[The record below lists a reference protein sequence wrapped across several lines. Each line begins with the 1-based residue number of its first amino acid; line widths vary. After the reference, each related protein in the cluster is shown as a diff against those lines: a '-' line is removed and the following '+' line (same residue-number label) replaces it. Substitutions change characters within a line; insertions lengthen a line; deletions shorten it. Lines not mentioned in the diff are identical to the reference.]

1 MSLLDTIFGAGTSS
15 SPIGQSL
22 GGIASGAALNRA
34 IQSVEDLRN
43 QVTGLTSEYAT
54 RGAEA
59 TAFEPFAVTTGAGT
73 AQFGPAGG
81 LTTTPALSS
90 LTQALQQA
98 AGTAAGGVGTALPEF
113 GQVSQTALQQ
123 ALSTLG
129 QETPTAESLFAQMQ
143 ATRTPAQERQRL
155 ALENRLQAQGRG
167 GVQTAAYGGTPEEL
181 ALEKAIQEQLSSDLL
196 SATTLAPQLAQQRTA
211 QASGL
216 FGLGAQAAQQP
227 GALTAQNI
235 QNISGL
241 LTTAAQPEQQL
252 LSALSPALQAS
263 QLAQTGRASEAQLLG
278 ALGPQ
283 MLESITETGAIEAGL
298 EQEQINAIL
307 QGLGL
312 QTQGSQVK
320 QAIDMLNSLGISI

>member
-22 GGIASGAALNRA
+22 GGIASGAALNQA

-54 RGAEA
+54 RGGEA
-59 TAFEPFAVTTGAGT
+59 AAFQPFAVTTGAGT
-73 AQFGPAGG
+73 AQFGPEGG
-81 LTTTPALSS
+81 LTTAPTQTE

-98 AGTAAGGVGTALPEF
+98 AGTTAGALGTTAPQF

-129 QETPTAESLFAQMQ
+129 QETPTAESLFAQLQ
-143 ATRTPAQERQRL
+143 ATRQDPQERQRL

-167 GVQTAAYGGTPEEL
+167 GVQTAAYGGTPEAL
-181 ALEKAIQEQLSSDLL
+181 ALEKAIQEQMSADLL
-196 SATTLAPQLAQQRTA
+196 SATTLAPQLAQQQTA
-211 QASGL
+211 QATGL

-235 QNISGL
+235 QNISGM

-312 QTQGSQVK
+312 QTQSSQVQ
-320 QAIDMLNSLGISI
+320 QAVDLLDSLGIKV

>member
-1 MSLLDTIFGAGTSS
+1 MATAGTTA
-15 SPIGQSL
+15 GAL
-22 GGIASGAALNRA
+22 G
-34 IQSVEDLRN
+34 
-43 QVTGLTSEYAT
+43 T
-54 RGAEA
+54 
-59 TAFEPFAVTTGAGT
+59 TAP
-73 AQFGPAGG
+73 Q
-81 LTTTPALSS
+81 
-90 LTQALQQA
+90 
-98 AGTAAGGVGTALPEF
+98 F

-129 QETPTAESLFAQMQ
+129 QETPTAESLFAQLQ
-143 ATRTPAQERQRL
+143 ATRQDPQERQRL

-167 GVQTAAYGGTPEEL
+167 GVQTAAYGGTPEAL
-181 ALEKAIQEQLSSDLL
+181 ALEKAIQEQMSSDLL
-196 SATTLAPQLAQQRTA
+196 SATTLAPQLAQQQTA
-211 QASGL
+211 QATGL

-235 QNISGL
+235 QNISGM

-312 QTQGSQVK
+312 QTQGSQVQ
-320 QAIDMLNSLGISI
+320 QAVNLLESLGIKV

>member
-1 MSLLDTIFGAGTSS
+1 MQERTVGELKKLT
-15 SPIGQSL
+15 
-22 GGIASGAALNRA
+22 GGKVQGASGFSVDTVVPMAAVEMAAKTGPFFANLMGKHKYLTMDRWWTRTYNR
-34 IQSVEDLRN
+34 
-43 QVTGLTSEYAT
+43 Y
-54 RGAEA
+54 RGTIT
-59 TAFEPFAVTTGAGT
+59 TAPTQTE
-73 AQFGPAGG
+73 
-81 LTTTPALSS
+81 

-98 AGTAAGGVGTALPEF
+98 AGTTAGALGTTAPQF

-129 QETPTAESLFAQMQ
+129 QETPTAESLFAQLQ
-143 ATRTPAQERQRL
+143 ATRQDPQERQRL

-167 GVQTAAYGGTPEEL
+167 GVQTAAYGGTPEAL
-181 ALEKAIQEQLSSDLL
+181 ALEKAIQEQMSADLL
-196 SATTLAPQLAQQRTA
+196 SATTLAPQLAQQQTA
-211 QASGL
+211 QATGL

-235 QNISGL
+235 QNISGM

-312 QTQGSQVK
+312 QTQSSQVQ
-320 QAIDMLNSLGISI
+320 QAVDLLDSLGIKV

>member
-1 MSLLDTIFGAGTSS
+1 MSLLDTIFGAGTST
-15 SPIGQSL
+15 SPLGQSL
-22 GGIASGAALNRA
+22 GGIASGAALNKA

-59 TAFEPFAVTTGAGT
+59 TAFQPFAVTTGAGT
-73 AQFGPAGG
+73 AQFGPEGG
-81 LTTTPALSS
+81 LTTTPAQSA

-98 AGTAAGGVGTALPEF
+98 AGTTAGGLGTVSPEF

-129 QETPTAESLFAQMQ
+129 QTTPTAQSLFQQMQ
-143 ATRTPAQERQRL
+143 ATRTPEQERQRL

-167 GVQTAAYGGTPEEL
+167 GVQTAAYGGTPEQL
-181 ALEKAIQEQLSSDLL
+181 ALEKAIQEQMSSDLL
-196 SATTLAPQLAQQRTA
+196 SATTLAPQLAQQQTA
-211 QASGL
+211 QATGL

-227 GALTAQNI
+227 GTLTAQNI

-298 EQEQINAIL
+298 EQEQLNAIL

-312 QTQGSQVK
+312 QSQASSVQ
-320 QAIDMLNSLGISI
+320 QAVDTLKSLGINI